1 MNFKSLSPP
10 EKWIILSIPI
20 LFILGSLMHF
30 LYDFTGNI
38 TLVGLISPVNESI
51 WEHLKLVLL
60 PIILF
65 WFIYYF
71 LNGKKYNINKEKW
84 FLGCVISLVFS
95 MLTILA
101 FNYTY
106 TQAFGIQWLPLDIF
120 NLFLSITVGQFM
132 GLHFYRYSEG
142 VRVFTS
148 LLILILILGIFIL
161 FTISP
166 PHIPLFRDATTGQF
180 GI

>member
-10 EKWIILSIPI
+10 EKWIILSIPV

-30 LYDFTGNI
+30 LYEFTGKI
-38 TLVGLISPVNESI
+38 TLIGLISPVNESI

-65 WFIYYF
+65 WFIYYL
-71 LNGKKYNINKEKW
+71 LNGTKYNINKEKW

-120 NLFLSITVGQFM
+120 NLLFSITVGQFM
-132 GLHFYRYSEG
+132 GLHFYRYSKG
-142 VRVFTS
+142 IRVFAS
-148 LLILILILGIFIL
+148 ILILILILWIFIL